1 MFRDQLDADRYPI
14 DDIERICIFAA
25 KCFVKYWMQSDNSI
39 YAPKND
45 LDFFKAVR
53 AFGDETISK
62 IVIDSMDNQL
72 YYLNELVWLA
82 LFDDRIDEATK
93 ERMVVNLSEKENDD
107 QLLTLDTTIDELFNR
122 DVLSSILNLERDF
135 EFLQHEVSE
144 WPELADYQNWK
155 ALFSSLEVTNDFCER
170 VCKLTK
176 DYDNLKKKNNV
187 NNNLVHH
194 MVSSDRSKRPA
205 ATKRCYE
212 K

>member
-1 MFRDQLDADRYPI
+1 
-14 DDIERICIFAA
+14 
-25 KCFVKYWMQSDNSI
+25 MQSDNSI

-45 LDFFKAVR
+45 LDFFKEVKT
-53 AFGDETISK
+53 FGDEMISN
-62 IVIDSMDNQL
+62 IVIDSMDSQL
-72 YYLNELVWLA
+72 WYLNELVWLA

-93 ERMVVNLSEKENDD
+93 ERMVHNLFEKDNDD
-107 QLLTLDTTIDELFNR
+107 PLLTLDTTIDELFNC
-122 DVLSSILNLERDF
+122 DVLNSISNLDRDF

-144 WPELADYQNWK
+144 WPELPDYQDWK

-176 DYDNLKKKNNV
+176 DYDHLKKRNNV
-187 NNNLVHH
+187 NNSLVHH

-205 ATKRCYE
+205 ATKKCYQ